1 MIKVEASQTE
11 RRERRVLHD
20 LHGIL
25 LVDKPA
31 GITSFDVIRQLKRKF
46 SPKKIG
52 HAGTLDPFADG
63 LLIILLGKATKIQS
77 HLLTADKSYR
87 GQIRFGVASN
97 TDDITGELSP
107 TDDLFSWEALGGVDE
122 VIARLT
128 ASFLGKQQQR
138 PPAFSAIQRDG
149 QRSYRL
155 ARQGIMLEHEPRE
168 IEIKQL
174 HLSPAGADTLNYS
187 LTCSKG
193 TYVRALARDMG
204 RFLGTA
210 ALVQTLTR
218 EGSTPFVI
226 AQAKP
231 LSELILLED
240 LTPRLLPP
248 EALAFC

>member
-1 MIKVEASQTE
+1 
-11 RRERRVLHD
+11 
-20 LHGIL
+20 
-25 LVDKPA
+25 
-31 GITSFDVIRQLKRKF
+31 
-46 SPKKIG
+46 
-52 HAGTLDPFADG
+52 
-63 LLIILLGKATKIQS
+63 
-77 HLLTADKSYR
+77 
-87 GQIRFGVASN
+87 
-97 TDDITGELSP
+97 
-107 TDDLFSWEALGGVDE
+107 
-122 VIARLT
+122 
-128 ASFLGKQQQR
+128 
-138 PPAFSAIQRDG
+138 
-149 QRSYRL
+149 
-155 ARQGIMLEHEPRE
+155 
-168 IEIKQL
+168 
-174 HLSPAGADTLNYS
+174 LNYS